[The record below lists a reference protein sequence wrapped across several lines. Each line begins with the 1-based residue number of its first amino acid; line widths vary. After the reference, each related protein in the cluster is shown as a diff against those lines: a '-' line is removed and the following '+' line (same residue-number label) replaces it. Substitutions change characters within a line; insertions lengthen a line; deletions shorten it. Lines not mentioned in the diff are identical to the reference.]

1 MSPDTHATPPRRT
14 VVFYRCDPQARA
26 DSHDALTKASVAR
39 ALARLLSLDYA
50 GEYQQAD
57 RPDGPLYFV
66 PNDTL
71 TSPVE
76 AEALGIRDGDDLF
89 GGVVP
94 HPFVATKLVTHP
106 LVRPDA
112 VAPAGWSAAYG
123 DAVREVVLPGFS
135 VFTAEDARTAGARLI
150 AHGRLRLKEPDGV
163 GGLGQ
168 QVLDTLEALDDWL
181 EGADTDRLRR
191 LGVVL
196 ECNLDREVE
205 TLSVGQVRAGPWLAS
220 YVGTQC
226 LTRNHRGHEVYGGS
240 CLTVVQGDFEALQ
253 ALDLPPERR
262 TAVDQALTYHRAA
275 PRCYPGWVASRANY
289 DIAQGRD
296 AAGRWRSGVLE
307 QSWRIGGASGAEVAA
322 LQAFRDDPSRRVV
335 RASTHEVYSD
345 GDFRVPDGAEVHYDG
360 TDAQVGRLTKY
371 AQVEAHDDDD

>member
-1 MSPDTHATPPRRT
+1 MSTTTTTDRRT
-14 VVFYRCDPQARA
+14 LVFYHCHPQARP
-26 DSHDALTKASVAR
+26 DGHDAVTKASVAR
-39 ALARLLSLDYA
+39 ALAELLSMDWGGDY
-50 GEYQQAD
+50 QPAD

-66 PNDTL
+66 PSDTL

-76 AEALGIRDGDDLF
+76 AEALGIRCGDDLF

-106 LVRPDA
+106 LVEPHA
-112 VAPAGWSAAYG
+112 AAPAGWSAAYG
-123 DAVREVVLPGFS
+123 DAVRDVVLPGWS
-135 VFTAEDARTAGARLI
+135 VFTPEDARTAGLRLI

-168 QVLDTLEALDDWL
+168 QVLDDLDALDDWIARTNA
-181 EGADTDRLRR
+181 EQLRR

-196 ECNLDREVE
+196 ECNLDHEVD

-220 YVGTQC
+220 YVGRQC
-226 LTRNHRGHEVYGGS
+226 LTRNHRGDEVYGGS
-240 CLTVVQGDFEALQ
+240 TLTVVQGDFEALR
-253 ALDLPPERR
+253 ALDLPPEQH
-262 TAVDQALTYHRAA
+262 TAVEQALTYHRAA

-296 AAGRWRSGVLE
+296 AAWPWRSGVLE
-307 QSWRIGGASGAEVAA
+307 QSWRIGGASGAEIAA
-322 LQAFRDDPSRRVV
+322 LRAFRDDPSRQVV
-335 RASTHEVYSD
+335 RASTHEVYGD
-345 GDFRVPDGAEVHYDG
+345 GPAAVPPGAQVHYDG

-371 AQVEAHDDDD
+371 AQVEAHGEHD